1 MITPVE
7 AFGGMIPSQ
16 QFGIAPPVGWGITAP
31 AQAEPETASAAE
43 RLDGGLFASIFRNA
57 IDNVKETNAEN
68 VQAQY
73 LLATGQL
80 DNPASAM
87 LAASKYELSANL
99 LIQLRNKALDAY
111 SEITRMSV

>member
-7 AFGGMIPSQ
+7 AFGGTISPQ
-16 QFGIAPPVGWGITAP
+16 QLGIAPPVGWGITAP
-31 AQAEPETASAAE
+31 AQTEPEAASSAE

-57 IDNVKETNAEN
+57 IDNVKETSAKS

-80 DNPASAM
+80 DNPAAAM
-87 LAASKYELSANL
+87 IAASKYELSANL